1 LSRAAPL
8 SEAEAVERALQRAR
22 QAGSDAADAV
32 LTECDAL
39 EARVRGAEIDFVK
52 QARER
57 NLALR
62 AFVRGA
68 EGMRSAGTSTSDLAS
83 EAIDRLAEETVSLAR
98 AMAPDPAS
106 QLPEEGFAE
115 EWEDL
120 ALFDPLD
127 RQVSVEVRIEE
138 ARRAEQA
145 ARAAD
150 PRIVNSEGSQVSS
163 EFGRIAYGNSLGFY
177 GAYEWALHALF
188 SEPVARADG
197 SMQRDAW
204 LTVARRLADLEDAE
218 RVGRQAA
225 ERAVRRLGGRRVPT
239 CEVPVIFEP
248 VTARS
253 LLGHLAGCL
262 SGNAIYRGASYLAG
276 RLGERIANECVT
288 VIDDGRRVGGLGSC
302 PFDAEG
308 QTTRRNVLV
317 NAGRLETYL
326 LDTYSA
332 RKLGLRSTGNARRA
346 TGGSTAP
353 SPTNLWL
360 EPGNLSPQQIVA
372 ETERGLLVTELI
384 GMGFN
389 PVTGDYSR
397 GAAGLWIEGGR
408 IVHPVEEITIA
419 GHLGRMLAEIDRVGD
434 DLLWVGSVAAPTL
447 RVANMTVA
455 GDSAA

>member
-1 LSRAAPL
+1 V

-32 LTECDAL
+32 LMESDAL
-39 EARVRGAEIDFVK
+39 EARVRDAEIDFVK

-57 NLALR
+57 TLALR
-62 AFVRGA
+62 AFVRGGR
-68 EGMRSAGTSTSDLAS
+68 GMRSAGTSTSDLS
-83 EAIDRLAEETVSLAR
+83 PEAIDRLAEETVSLAR

-106 QLPEEGFAE
+106 QLPEDGFAE
-115 EWEDL
+115 DCEDL

-127 RQVSVEVRIEE
+127 RRVSVEVRIEE

-150 PRIVNSEGSQVSS
+150 ARIVNSEGSQVSS
-163 EFGRIAYGNSLGFY
+163 EFGRVAYGNSVGFY
-177 GAYEWALHALF
+177 GAYEWALHALY
-188 SEPVARADG
+188 SEPVARTDG
-197 SMQRDAW
+197 SMQRDSW

-218 RVGRQAA
+218 RVGRHAA
-225 ERAVRRLGGRRVPT
+225 ERALRRLGARRVRT

-262 SGNAIYRGASYLAG
+262 SGNAIYRDASYLAG
-276 RLGERIANECVT
+276 QLGERIANECVT
-288 VIDDGRRVGGLGSC
+288 VIDDGRRVGGLGSR

-308 QTTRRNVLV
+308 QATRRNVLV
-317 NAGRLETYL
+317 NGGRLETYL

-332 RKLGLRSTGNARRA
+332 RKLGLCSTGNARRA
-346 TGGSTAP
+346 AGGTTAP

-360 EPGNLSPQQIVA
+360 EPGSISPQQIVA

-397 GAAGLWIEGGR
+397 GATGLWIEGGR

-447 RVANMTVA
+447 RVAGMTVA